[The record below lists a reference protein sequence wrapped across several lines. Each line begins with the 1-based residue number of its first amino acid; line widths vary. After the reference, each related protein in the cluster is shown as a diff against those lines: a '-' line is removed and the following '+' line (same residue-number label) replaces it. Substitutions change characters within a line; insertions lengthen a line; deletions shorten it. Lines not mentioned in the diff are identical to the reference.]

1 MPTTNP
7 TPVPTVRTVSNTD
20 RTANDLKQWEEATT
34 AIAANAADLPQAE
47 VTRVALEKLT
57 EELRKLGVDQK
68 LHQSTKQM
76 ITKRIAVVH
85 REGSKLA
92 TILRFMVKQHYG
104 SQNDKL
110 VELGV
115 KPLRARAR
123 KVTAKPEPPP
133 ATAPTPAVSATPT
146 EPTATK

>member
-1 MPTTNP
+1 MSTITPT
-7 TPVPTVRTVSNTD
+7 PTVRTVSNTD

-76 ITKRIAVVH
+76 ISQRMAVIH

-92 TILRFMVKQHYG
+92 TILRFIVKQHYG
-104 SQNDKL
+104 SHNDKL

-115 KPLRARAR
+115 KPLRTRAR
-123 KVTAKPEPPP
+123 KVVPAVPPPP
-133 ATAPTPAVSATPT
+133 APGTTPEVSTTSTPTPAT
-146 EPTATK
+146 TK

>member
-1 MPTTNP
+1 MSTT
-7 TPVPTVRTVSNTD
+7 TVRTVSNTD

-57 EELRKLGVDQK
+57 DELRKLGVDQK

-76 ITKRIAVVH
+76 ITQRIAVVH

-115 KPLRARAR
+115 KPLRTRAR
-123 KVTAKPEPPP
+123 KVTSKPEPPP
-133 ATAPTPAVSATPT
+133 ATAPNPADHSATPT
-146 EPTATK
+146 VPAAAK

>member
-1 MPTTNP
+1 MSTT
-7 TPVPTVRTVSNTD
+7 TTVRTVSNTD

-57 EELRKLGVDQK
+57 DELRKLGVDQK
-68 LHQSTKQM
+68 LHQSTKQLISQRM
-76 ITKRIAVVH
+76 AVIH

-104 SQNDKL
+104 SHNDKL

-115 KPLRARAR
+115 KPLRARVR
-123 KVTAKPEPPP
+123 KVTPKPEPPP
-133 ATAPTPAVSATPT
+133 ATGPTPAVPTTPT
-146 EPTATK
+146 VPAATK